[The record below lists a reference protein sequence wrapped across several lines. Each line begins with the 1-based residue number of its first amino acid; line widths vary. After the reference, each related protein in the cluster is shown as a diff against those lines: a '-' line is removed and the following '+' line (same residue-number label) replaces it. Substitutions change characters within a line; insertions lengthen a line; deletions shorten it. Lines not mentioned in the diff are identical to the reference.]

1 MLNLASPSCSRD
13 SLYNIGIGMSS
24 IQDPLVQLALAQ
36 KTSLS
41 LGCDLVMQRTATDL
55 KIVRQGAEN
64 AFTGFW

>member
-1 MLNLASPSCSRD
+1 
-13 SLYNIGIGMSS
+13 MSS

-36 KTSLS
+36 KTFLS